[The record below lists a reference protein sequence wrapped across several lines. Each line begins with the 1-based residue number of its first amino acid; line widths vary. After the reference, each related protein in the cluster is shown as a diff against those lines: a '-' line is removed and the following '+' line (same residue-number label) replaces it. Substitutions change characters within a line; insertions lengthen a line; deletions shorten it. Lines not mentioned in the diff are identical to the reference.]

1 MPEPVIPFRWWE
13 QPCIEYTSG
22 IPVAKGTA
30 TVLKPIPYRLWLR
43 RETYVTLPGKI
54 QGLSKTRP
62 LAEWETVHEMAVFC
76 MLNPSIAR
84 HLIRDPTDRK
94 CNGFAQRIGAKS
106 YGIVNPF
113 ARSVTESKRLFEY
126 GADVAIGE
134 HNRVFLRNVLMQAA
148 ARDWPV
154 IMAYGQP
161 SKLNRASQHQL
172 NAMIRRIYLTGVKHG
187 VEFYSLALTPDG
199 HPRHPLMLGY
209 KEFEL
214 STWRLP

>member
-1 MPEPVIPFRWWE
+1 MSGPVIPPRWWE
-13 QPCIEYTSG
+13 QPCIEYTG
-22 IPVAKGTA
+22 GVPVAKGTA
-30 TVLKPIPYRLWLR
+30 TVMKPIPYRLWLR
-43 RETYVTLPGKI
+43 RETYKVVGKKQGNAVTL
-54 QGLSKTRP
+54 P

-94 CNGFAQRIGAKS
+94 CNGFAQRIGARS

-113 ARSVTESKRLFEY
+113 SRSITESKKLFEY

-134 HNRVFLRNVLMQAA
+134 HNRVFLRNMLIQAA
-148 ARDWPV
+148 AREWPV

-161 SKLNRASQHQL
+161 SKLNRAAQRQL
-172 NAMIRRIYLTGVKHG
+172 AAMIRRIYLTGVKHG

-214 STWRLP
+214 STWSLP